1 MFTIMPDIKFQQIEN
16 NFLKIFNDSHFQENL
31 SKRDFDR
38 YMKCKDVMNLKK
50 GDTIF
55 DQGDY
60 PEGVYFI
67 ETGKVKLYRQGFL
80 GKEQILRFCLEGDL
94 LGYRSL
100 LCDEDFGASAEIISD
115 TAIITFLPTKTFL
128 HLLEVDSKLSYS
140 MLQKIAYEL
149 GESSKTITYLAQK
162 TSRERLAEVFLL
174 LEQKLG
180 TDPEGFINICLSRDE
195 IASLIGSATESA
207 IRHMSEFKNDGI
219 ISVVGRSIKIIN
231 HNKLRKIGRVSF

>member
-1 MFTIMPDIKFQQIEN
+1 MSNIKFQRIEN
-16 NFLKIFNDSHFQENL
+16 DFLKIFNDMYFQENL

-38 YMKCKDVMNLKK
+38 YMKSKEIMNLKK
-50 GDTIF
+50 GDIVF
-55 DQGDY
+55 EQGCS
-60 PEGVYFI
+60 PEGVFFI
-67 ETGKVKLYRQGFL
+67 ESGKVKLYKHGFL
-80 GKEQILRFCLEGDL
+80 RKEQILRFCLEGDL

-100 LCDEDFGASAEIISD
+100 LCNEEFGASAEIISD
-115 TAIITFLPTKTFL
+115 TAIVTFLPRETFL
-128 HLLEVDSKLSYS
+128 HLLEVNSKLSYS

-180 TDPEGFINICLSRDE
+180 TDPEGFINICLTRDE

-219 ISVVGRSIKIIN
+219 IIVEGRSIKIIN
-231 HNKLRKIGRVSF
+231 HSKLRKIGHVSF

>member
-1 MFTIMPDIKFQQIEN
+1 MITAMPNIKFQQIEN
-16 NFLKIFNDSHFQENL
+16 DFLKIFNDVYFQDNL

-38 YMKCKDVMNLKK
+38 YMKGKEIMSLKK

-55 DQGDY
+55 EQGDF
-60 PEGVYFI
+60 PKGVYFI
-67 ETGKVKLYRQGFL
+67 NNGKVKLCRYGFL
-80 GKEQILRFCLEGDL
+80 RKEQILRFCIEGDL

-100 LCDEDFGASAEIISD
+100 LCNEEFGASAEIISD
-115 TAIITFLPTKTFL
+115 TAIVTFLPTETFL
-128 HLLEVDSKLSYS
+128 HLLKVDSKLSYS

-149 GESSKTITYLAQK
+149 GESSRTITYLAQK
-162 TSRERLAEVFLL
+162 TARERLAEVFLL

-219 ISVVGRSIKIIN
+219 ISVEGRSIKIIN
-231 HNKLRKIGRVSF
+231 HNKLRKIGHVSF